1 MESVNENFHAIYN
14 TRFNLKPYRA
24 KPPPFSGAELLEFS
38 KRQHEWLQSMQAP
51 KRSVIFLVREV
62 NEDVIRRYTC
72 VAEGI
77 RARSGSGNVTVFLIT
92 DKWWPRNQ
100 EGPLNIVYM
109 YENFCFDAGFFYV
122 NTDVM
127 PDKLVITWDRCL
139 FFLSQYK
146 HLFEYAWI
154 IEDDVAVKGTDTLA
168 RFFERYDGSD
178 ADLLAAPPLINK
190 ANPGEWVLWKTIEPV
205 GFPLR
210 WASYNPICRLSRRFI
225 EVLTGFVSKK
235 RRMFFL
241 EIFFYSLALNS
252 GLKTQYFYELERH
265 FRFTPNIT
273 FEETQRPGIEFPI
286 FHPVK
291 DLALWDEIW
300 NSSAVSPVRL

>member
-1 MESVNENFHAIYN
+1 MMESINENFHEIYSVQYK
-14 TRFNLKPYRA
+14 LEPYKA
-24 KPPPFSGAELLEFS
+24 KPPPFSARELLEFS
-38 KRQHEWLQSMQAP
+38 RQQHEWLSAKKESQQQP
-51 KRSVIFLVREV
+51 VIFLVREV
-62 NEDVIRRYTC
+62 DQGVIDRYTR
-72 VAEGI
+72 VAAGLAEG
-77 RARSGSGNVTVFLIT
+77 TQVFLIT

-127 PDKLVITWDRCL
+127 PNKLVITWDRCL
-139 FFLSQYK
+139 FFMSQYK

-154 IEDDVAVKGTDTLA
+154 LEDDVALKGLDTLA
-168 RFFERYDGSD
+168 RFMAKYAGSD

-190 ANPGEWVLWKTIEPV
+190 ANPGEWILWKTIEPA

-210 WASYNPICRLSRRFI
+210 WASYNPVCRLSRRFI
-225 EVLTGFVSKK
+225 EVLTEFVRKK

-252 GLKTQYFYELERH
+252 GLKTQYFHELERH

-291 DLALWDEIW
+291 DLALWNEIW
-300 NSSAVSPVRL
+300 NSSAVPTARL

>member
-1 MESVNENFHAIYN
+1 MESINEKFHEIYN
-14 TRFNLKPYRA
+14 TQYKLGTYEA
-24 KPPPFSGAELLEFS
+24 KRTPFSATELLEFS
-38 KRQHEWLQSMQAP
+38 RRQHEWLLALVADKRAP
-51 KRSVIFLVREV
+51 QQPVIFLVREV
-62 NEDVIRRYTC
+62 NQEVIDRYTK
-72 VAEGI
+72 VAAGLAEGTQI
-77 RARSGSGNVTVFLIT
+77 FVIT

-100 EGPLNIVYM
+100 EGRLNIVYM

-146 HLFEYAWI
+146 HIFEYAWI
-154 IEDDVAVKGTDTLA
+154 IEDDVAIRGYDTLA
-168 RFFERYDGSD
+168 RFIAKYEESD

-190 ANPGEWVLWKTIEPV
+190 ANPGEWVLWKVIAPA
-205 GFPLR
+205 GLPLC
-210 WASYNPICRLSRRFI
+210 WASYNPVCRLSRRFI
-225 EVLTGFVSKK
+225 EVLTKFVSEK

-241 EIFFYSLALNS
+241 EIFFYSLALNT
-252 GLKTQYFYELERH
+252 GLKTQYFHELKKH

-273 FEETQRPGIEFPI
+273 FEETQEPDIEFPI

-291 DLALWDEIW
+291 DLELWDKIW
-300 NSSAVSPVRL
+300 GSGL